1 MPRKS
6 NELNI
11 YTGDV
16 QGLATGD
23 GRMFSCG
30 ADGSI
35 RSWNVGKKGE
45 LIPAAA
51 RDKAHKGR
59 VSAILYKAVSPLNLY
74 VAQQWFAY
82 AHALSANPWESM
94 IAAYPSEANLHR
106 TNWNS

>member
-6 NELNI
+6 NELKI

-16 QGLATGD
+16 TGLATGD

-45 LIPAAA
+45 LTPAAA

-59 VSAILYKAVSPLNLY
+59 VSAILYKAVSPLKLR
-74 VAQQWFAY
+74 
-82 AHALSANPWESM
+82 SG
-94 IAAYPSEANLHR
+94 
-106 TNWNS
+106 